1 MLKNNLFNIISE
13 NCIDSKLE
21 YLITINSGHPI
32 YKGHFPGIPVTP
44 GVVEHEIVQELFEH
58 HIGFKTKLL
67 KISNSKFKYILSP
80 VSVDELQ
87 VVINYIINGN
97 EVKIASEISDSK
109 HKYLILKATYSILF

>member
-21 YLITINSGHPI
+21 YLITINAGHPI

-67 KISNSKFKYILSP
+67 KISNLLNCQMSFQCHLHFHGSP
-80 VSVDELQ
+80 Q
-87 VVINYIINGN
+87 
-97 EVKIASEISDSK
+97 
-109 HKYLILKATYSILF
+109 T